1 MRQFLW
7 ETWELFYWSFCCPSK
22 LQRRMNEWSPVE
34 EKDGQQP
41 DTKASRILFARANG
55 RRFIGQYFL
64 VSVLL
69 SLPIVGLIVSSGQAV
84 GWLLLIAAPLI
95 GCALGYCFLPVSIS
109 FCSPL
114 LLALIYWQP
123 TNFYV
128 KLFQSALD
136 LLPPLSQIAVIGI
149 GVGILLSSITNGLGF
164 WIIKKHSLAL
174 GYKTIWVGSMLSV
187 LLGSGLASQNLFF
200 ALSMTFITG
209 CFLVP
214 IRDSVD
220 SDITNVVSFATISS
234 VFSILLGMAFGVEIG
249 VAFFMT
255 FYFLFCIMTVAIKVS
270 VKFGEASG
278 VTGAVLGTVA
288 GAVGS
293 ALWLA
298 VTVVVMFSLV
308 GGVAGSVVGIVAGVA
323 RLPLT
328 SFLLVCFIFAVS
340 LASIQRKWLGI
351 FASAILAAMGFARL
365 DINALWAIPVTML
378 GYYRLSPDYFLALLP
393 SLIYSRSIVKKLSFN
408 PVQWL
413 SRLPPH
419 STEFLWVPLPN
430 HARLLADAFRKDAA
444 MALTTLQK
452 MQASALPG
460 FQSTVHRAIP
470 LVVADQLSDVD
481 TTSALVNSSTSSHP
495 IIPLLIPGFYQPSS
509 ETKTAPPPTHWVHPD
524 IATLFPR
531 FQQIATD
538 TAASLQA
545 GSAALRERGLERLVT
560 QLELL
565 QAQLPGLGL
574 KPESIRRWQPAIT
587 RWKNILQLEITE
599 QQKLAQGE
607 LLNPFQFGNPLRPNR
622 FHAFKGRQTFADQLV
637 RQILDRNRPTLVLH
651 GSRRSGKTSFLL
663 NLPRLLP
670 SDLIPIYIDMQQ
682 GSLTSSDGDFCYGLA
697 RAIYRD
703 GSSQGLKTS
712 LPQRTDFYRN
722 PFATLEDWLD
732 ATLPQLGTRRLLLNL
747 DEFEKIGSAMREGR
761 VSDRLFDAL
770 RSLIQ
775 HYDPLGFLFSGVQT
789 LEELGPQWSSY
800 FISVVPLEMGY
811 LTPTEAEDLLRNP
824 DPDFALR
831 YAPGI
836 VETLLH
842 LTRCQPYLL
851 QLLGSALVTE
861 ANLIHTTLADEA
873 LLQSA
878 IPAAF
883 TSGEPYFTNV
893 WTEFTGTNE
902 AEVAAGQTLL
912 LALAHHQPHTL
923 QDPPTQAARQRLL
936 RYHVIEQ
943 TEDGDRIEIPLF
955 QQWVQERAIHP

>member
-1 MRQFLW
+1 VKKFLH
-7 ETWELFYWSFCCPSK
+7 EILKSSYWQRYCPHNLHRKMSK
-22 LQRRMNEWSPVE
+22 WLLT
-34 EKDGQQP
+34 EKLLWLPFPNHD
-41 DTKASRILFARANG
+41 
-55 RRFIGQYFL
+55 
-64 VSVLL
+64 VLL
-69 SLPIVGLIVSSGQAV
+69 V
-84 GWLLLIAAPLI
+84 
-95 GCALGYCFLPVSIS
+95 
-109 FCSPL
+109 
-114 LLALIYWQP
+114 
-123 TNFYV
+123 
-128 KLFQSALD
+128 
-136 LLPPLSQIAVIGI
+136 
-149 GVGILLSSITNGLGF
+149 
-164 WIIKKHSLAL
+164 
-174 GYKTIWVGSMLSV
+174 
-187 LLGSGLASQNLFF
+187 
-200 ALSMTFITG
+200 
-209 CFLVP
+209 
-214 IRDSVD
+214 
-220 SDITNVVSFATISS
+220 
-234 VFSILLGMAFGVEIG
+234 
-249 VAFFMT
+249 
-255 FYFLFCIMTVAIKVS
+255 
-270 VKFGEASG
+270 
-278 VTGAVLGTVA
+278 
-288 GAVGS
+288 
-293 ALWLA
+293 
-298 VTVVVMFSLV
+298 
-308 GGVAGSVVGIVAGVA
+308 
-323 RLPLT
+323 
-328 SFLLVCFIFAVS
+328 
-340 LASIQRKWLGI
+340 
-351 FASAILAAMGFARL
+351 
-365 DINALWAIPVTML
+365 
-378 GYYRLSPDYFLALLP
+378 
-393 SLIYSRSIVKKLSFN
+393 
-408 PVQWL
+408 
-413 SRLPPH
+413 
-419 STEFLWVPLPN
+419 
-430 HARLLADAFRKDAA
+430 DAFHKDTAKVIT
-444 MALTTLQK
+444 MFQK
-452 MQASALPG
+452 MQVSSFPGHQEIVRRTISLIVVDYLAS
-460 FQSTVHRAIP
+460 VE
-470 LVVADQLSDVD
+470 
-481 TTSALVNSSTSSHP
+481 TSLELVNSVAPTHSAL
-495 IIPLLIPGFYQPSS
+495 PLLIPTFYHTSLKTELSS
-509 ETKTAPPPTHWVHPD
+509 STTSPIHPD
-524 IATLFPR
+524 IVTLFPH
-531 FQQIATD
+531 FQQIATH
-538 TAASLQA
+538 TKSLLQDENA
-545 GSAALRERGLERLVT
+545 TLRERGLERLVT

-574 KPESIRRWQPAIT
+574 KPESIRRWQPALI
-587 RWKNILQLEITE
+587 RWKNILELEITE
-599 QQKLAQGE
+599 QQKLAQSE
-607 LLNPFQFGNPLRPNR
+607 LLNPFQFGNPLRQDR
-622 FHAFKGRQTFADQLV
+622 FHAFKGRQTFADQLM
-637 RQILDRNRPTLVLH
+637 RLILDRNRPTLVLH
-651 GSRRSGKTSFLL
+651 GSRRCGKTSFLL